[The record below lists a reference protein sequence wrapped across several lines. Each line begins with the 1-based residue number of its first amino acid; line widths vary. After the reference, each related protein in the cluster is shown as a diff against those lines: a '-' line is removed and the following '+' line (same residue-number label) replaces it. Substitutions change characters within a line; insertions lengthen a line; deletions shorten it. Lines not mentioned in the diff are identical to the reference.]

1 MSYRSIK
8 RVLGESS
15 LERKLRILFGV
26 GLLFLIGG
34 SFWWVM
40 RIAEDLIR
48 RNIQVKAQQAT
59 LSQLLRLHL
68 EKIPFKNKDMGFND
82 MYQSLSSQ
90 IGFEK
95 VDVRVRVLKRHG
107 RIDDIK
113 SEVVEDQR
121 ERELLAELETE
132 FRQRVLD
139 PLAKSLESRPDPAS
153 ELAAALNSPETNL
166 FRDRVASSEIYY
178 YYRPLQFRSACIACH
193 VDLEPTDQLAGN
205 ESVDDLNVDQET
217 KNRRREIAWQKD
229 KPVFFVR
236 VQLSYRDFRTALNRT
251 TAILAS
257 VAIATMAFAMFF
269 LYLIVRY
276 VIVKPLRHLQDVS
289 DKISHGQMDVRSELN
304 TGDEFERL
312 SKSFNRMVRHLLD
325 TQNALRSANLD
336 LDHRIDEQAQMT
348 LHLFE
353 MNKVKSEFLTNMSHE
368 LRTPLN
374 SIIGFSEVLETVESL
389 NEKQQRYASN
399 IKHSGRVLLELI
411 NDILDLAK
419 LESGKMDAR
428 PSDFGIAQLLGE
440 LTEMVRNLAAEKR
453 IDLQVRVDETLPP
466 LRQDQVKV
474 RQILTNLISNAIKFT
489 PEGGRITISALR
501 DERDQLVLTVQD
513 TGVGIPEDER
523 EIIFEKFRQGTAAI
537 GANQL
542 TREHSGTGL
551 GLSIVKELCILL
563 GGKVELE
570 SAVGKG
576 STFTVT
582 LPWVLA
588 SVPRLNQDLAQRI
601 EDLTKPQR
609 VDFGRVIDTLQA
621 NPAS

>member
-15 LERKLRILFGV
+15 LERKLRVLFGF

-40 RIAEDLIR
+40 RITEAQIR
-48 RNIQVKAQQAT
+48 RNIQVKAEQAT
-59 LSQLLRLHL
+59 LAQLLRRHL
-68 EKIPFKNKDMGFND
+68 ENIQFKNENVAFKDM
-82 MYQSLSSQ
+82 YTSLSSQ

-95 VDVRVRVLKRHG
+95 IELQTRVLKRHG
-107 RIDDIK
+107 RIDDLK
-113 SEVVEDQR
+113 TEVVEDPR
-121 ERELLAELETE
+121 EIDLLEQLDLE
-132 FRQRVLD
+132 FRKKVFD
-139 PLAKSLESRPDPAS
+139 PLVEDVAGNRPAS
-153 ELAAALNSPETNL
+153 VDVVQPLNFEESNL
-166 FRDRVASSEIYY
+166 FRDRVASGDKYY

-193 VDLEPTDQLAGN
+193 IELDATIEPETFEA
-205 ESVDDLNVDQET
+205 SVDNET
-217 KNRRREIAWQKD
+217 RKRRREVAWQMD

-236 VQLSYRDFRTALNRT
+236 VGLSYRDIRSTINRT
-251 TAILAS
+251 TAILMA
-257 VAIATMAFAMFF
+257 VAIATTFFAMLF

-289 DKISHGQMDVRSELN
+289 DKISLGQMDARSELN
-304 TGDEFERL
+304 TGDDFERL

-325 TQNALRSANLD
+325 SQNALRAANLD
-336 LDHRIDEQAQMT
+336 LDLKIDEQAQ
-348 LHLFE
+348 LALNLFE

-374 SIIGFSEVLETVESL
+374 SIIGFSEVLESVESL
-389 NEKQQRYASN
+389 NEKQHRYANN
-399 IKHSGRVLLELI
+399 IKRSGRALLELI

-419 LESGKMDAR
+419 LEAGKMDAR
-428 PSDFGIAQLLGE
+428 PTDFNIAQLIGD
-440 LTEMVRNLAAEKR
+440 LTEMVRNLAAEKH
-453 IDLQVRVDETLPP
+453 IDLQMRVEEGNPS
-466 LRQDQVKV
+466 LRQDQVKI

-489 PEGGRITISALR
+489 PEGGRITITATK
-501 DERDQLVLTVQD
+501 DELDNLVLTVQD
-513 TGVGIPEDER
+513 TGVGISDDER

-563 GGKVELE
+563 GGKIELE

-582 LPWVLA
+582 LPWTLTT
-588 SVPRLNQDLAQRI
+588 VPRPNTDLAQRI
-601 EDLTKPQR
+601 EELTKQQR
-609 VDFGRVIDTLQA
+609 VNFGRVIDALHS

>member
-1 MSYRSIK
+1 
-8 RVLGESS
+8 V
-15 LERKLRILFGV
+15 
-26 GLLFLIGG
+26 
-34 SFWWVM
+34 
-40 RIAEDLIR
+40 
-48 RNIQVKAQQAT
+48 
-59 LSQLLRLHL
+59 
-68 EKIPFKNKDMGFND
+68 
-82 MYQSLSSQ
+82 
-90 IGFEK
+90 
-95 VDVRVRVLKRHG
+95 
-107 RIDDIK
+107 
-113 SEVVEDQR
+113 
-121 ERELLAELETE
+121 
-132 FRQRVLD
+132 
-139 PLAKSLESRPDPAS
+139 
-153 ELAAALNSPETNL
+153 
-166 FRDRVASSEIYY
+166 
-178 YYRPLQFRSACIACH
+178 
-193 VDLEPTDQLAGN
+193 GN

-453 IDLQVRVDETLPP
+453 IDLQIRVDETLPP

>member
-15 LERKLRILFGV
+15 LERKLRILFGF

-40 RIAEDLIR
+40 RITEDLIR

-68 EKIPFKNKDMGFND
+68 ENIQFKGEDRALKDM
-82 MYQSLSSQ
+82 YKSLSSQ
-90 IGFEK
+90 IGFDEIK
-95 VDVRVRVLKRHG
+95 LQTRVLARHG
-107 RIDDIK
+107 RIFDLK
-113 SEVVEDQR
+113 TEVVDEPR
-121 ERELLAELETE
+121 EKELLKELEREYRDKVFQPLVQSIAAERSVNSE
-132 FRQRVLD
+132 
-139 PLAKSLESRPDPAS
+139 PLPLFKFEDSK
-153 ELAAALNSPETNL
+153 L
-166 FRDRVASSEIYY
+166 FRDRVAAGDKYY

-193 VDLEPTDQLAGN
+193 CDLDSIGESEMVDASVDLET
-205 ESVDDLNVDQET
+205 T
-217 KNRRREIAWQKD
+217 KRRLEVAWQKD

-236 VQLSYRDFRTALNRT
+236 IELSYREFRSTINRT
-251 TAILAS
+251 TAILMA
-257 VAIATMAFAMFF
+257 VAIATTFFSMLF

-289 DKISHGQMDVRSELN
+289 DKISRGQMDARSELN
-304 TGDEFERL
+304 TGDDFERL

-325 TQNALRSANLD
+325 TQNALRADNLD
-336 LDHRIDEQAQMT
+336 LDHKIDEQAQ
-348 LHLFE
+348 LALNLFE

-374 SIIGFSEVLETVESL
+374 SIIGFSEVLESVESL
-389 NEKQQRYASN
+389 NEKQHRYANN
-399 IKHSGRVLLELI
+399 IKRSGKALLELI

-419 LESGKMDAR
+419 LEAGKMDAR
-428 PSDFGIAQLLGE
+428 PTDFNIAQLVGD
-440 LTEMVRNLAAEKR
+440 LTEMVRNLAAEKH
-453 IDLQVRVDETLPP
+453 IDLQVRVAEVQPP
-466 LRQDQVKV
+466 LRQDQVKI

-489 PEGGRITISALR
+489 PEGGRITITAAK
-501 DERDQLVLTVQD
+501 DEFDNLMLTVQD
-513 TGVGIPEDER
+513 TGVGISDDER

-537 GANQL
+537 GDDQL

-563 GGKVELE
+563 GGKIELQ
-570 SAVGKG
+570 SAVGIG

-582 LPWVLA
+582 LPWSLT
-588 SVPRLNQDLAQRI
+588 SVPRVNTDLAQRI
-601 EDLTKPQR
+601 EDLTKKQR
-609 VDFGRVIDTLQA
+609 VDFGRVIDALHS

>member
-40 RIAEDLIR
+40 RITEDLIR
-48 RNIQVKAQQAT
+48 SNIRVKAQQAT
-59 LSQLLRLHL
+59 LAQLLRLHL
-68 EKIPFKNKDMGFND
+68 ESIPFPVTERLGLNE

-90 IGFEK
+90 IGFDK
-95 VDVRVRVLKRHG
+95 VELQVRVLHRHQ
-107 RIDDIK
+107 RIDDLNT
-113 SEVVEDQR
+113 EVAEDPR
-121 ERELLAELETE
+121 ERELLAELEAE
-132 FRQRVLD
+132 YRAKILE
-139 PLAKSLESRPDPAS
+139 PLAANASGEARSPAD
-153 ELAAALNSPETNL
+153 AATLFAGDNLNL
-166 FRDRVASSEIYY
+166 FRDQVMSRDKYY
-178 YYRPLQFRSACIACH
+178 YYRPLQFRSVCVACH
-193 VDLEPTDQLAGN
+193 VELGAPPTSLLAEPNIDLD
-205 ESVDDLNVDQET
+205 VI
-217 KNRRREIAWQKD
+217 KRRREVEWQQD

-236 VQLSYRDFRTALNRT
+236 VGLSYGEFRSALNRT
-251 TAILAS
+251 TAILIS
-257 VAIATMAFAMFF
+257 VAIATTFFAMLF

-289 DKISHGQMDVRSELN
+289 DKISHGQMDVRSELA

-325 TQNALRSANLD
+325 TQNALRAANLD
-336 LDHRIDEQAQMT
+336 LDRRIDEQAQ
-348 LHLFE
+348 LALNLFE
-353 MNKVKSEFLTNMSHE
+353 MNKVKNEFLTNMSHE

-374 SIIGFSEVLETVESL
+374 SIIGFSEVLESFEALS
-389 NEKQQRYASN
+389 EKQQRYAGN
-399 IKHSGRVLLELI
+399 IKRSGRALLELI

-419 LESGKMDAR
+419 LEAGKTEAR
-428 PSDFGIAQLLGE
+428 PSEFAIAQLIGE
-440 LTEMVRNLAAEKR
+440 LTEMVRNLANEKH
-453 IDLQVRVDETLPP
+453 IDLQVRIADGLPP

-489 PEGGRITISALR
+489 PEGGRITISATR
-501 DERDQLVLTVQD
+501 DDHGLALTVED

-523 EIIFEKFRQGTAAI
+523 EIIFQKFRQGSAAI
-537 GANQL
+537 GADQL

-576 STFTVT
+576 STFTVS
-582 LPWVLA
+582 LPWELDSA
-588 SVPRLNQDLAQRI
+588 PRGNSDFAQRI
-601 EDLTKPQR
+601 EELTKPQR
-609 VDFGRVIDTLQA
+609 VDFGRVFDTLR
-621 NPAS
+621 PHPTS

>member
-15 LERKLRILFGV
+15 LERKLRILFGF

-40 RIAEDLIR
+40 RITEDLIR

-68 EKIPFKNKDMGFND
+68 ENIQFKGEDRALKDM
-82 MYQSLSSQ
+82 YKSLSSQ
-90 IGFEK
+90 IGFDEIK
-95 VDVRVRVLKRHG
+95 LQTRVLARHG
-107 RIDDIK
+107 RIFDLK
-113 SEVVEDQR
+113 TEVVDEPR
-121 ERELLAELETE
+121 EKELLKELEREYRDKV
-132 FRQRVLD
+132 FQ
-139 PLAKSLESRPDPAS
+139 PLVQSIAADRSVNS
-153 ELAAALNSPETNL
+153 EPLPLFKFEDSKL
-166 FRDRVASSEIYY
+166 FRDRVAAGDKYY

-193 VDLEPTDQLAGN
+193 CDLDSTGEAEMVDASVDLET
-205 ESVDDLNVDQET
+205 T
-217 KNRRREIAWQKD
+217 KRRLEVAWQKD

-236 VQLSYRDFRTALNRT
+236 IELSYREFRSAINRT
-251 TAILAS
+251 TAILMA
-257 VAIATMAFAMFF
+257 VAIATTFFSMLF

-289 DKISHGQMDVRSELN
+289 DKISRGQMDARSELN
-304 TGDEFERL
+304 TGDDFERL

-325 TQNALRSANLD
+325 TQNALRAANLD
-336 LDHRIDEQAQMT
+336 LDHKIDEQAQ
-348 LHLFE
+348 LALNLFE

-374 SIIGFSEVLETVESL
+374 SIIGFSEVLESVESL
-389 NEKQQRYASN
+389 NEKQHRYANN
-399 IKHSGRVLLELI
+399 IKRSGKALLELI

-419 LESGKMDAR
+419 LEAGKMDAR
-428 PSDFGIAQLLGE
+428 PTDFNIAQLVGD
-440 LTEMVRNLAAEKR
+440 LTEMVRNLAAEKH
-453 IDLQVRVDETLPP
+453 IDLQVRVAEVQPP
-466 LRQDQVKV
+466 LRQDQVKI

-489 PEGGRITISALR
+489 PEGGRITITAAK
-501 DERDQLVLTVQD
+501 DEFDNLMLTVQD
-513 TGVGIPEDER
+513 TGVGISDDER

-537 GANQL
+537 GDDQL

-563 GGKVELE
+563 GGKIELQ
-570 SAVGKG
+570 SAVGIG

-582 LPWVLA
+582 LPWSLT
-588 SVPRLNQDLAQRI
+588 SVPRVNTDLAQRI
-601 EDLTKPQR
+601 EDLTKKQR
-609 VDFGRVIDTLQA
+609 VDFGRVIDALHS

>member
-15 LERKLRILFGV
+15 LERKLRVLFGF

-40 RIAEDLIR
+40 RITEAQIR
-48 RNIQVKAQQAT
+48 RNIQVKAEQAT
-59 LSQLLRLHL
+59 LAQLLRRHL
-68 EKIPFKNKDMGFND
+68 ENIQFKNENVAFKDM
-82 MYQSLSSQ
+82 YTSLSSQ

-95 VDVRVRVLKRHG
+95 IELQTRVLKRHG
-107 RIDDIK
+107 RIDDLK
-113 SEVVEDQR
+113 TEVVEDPR
-121 ERELLAELETE
+121 EIDLLEQLDLE
-132 FRQRVLD
+132 FRKKVFD
-139 PLAKSLESRPDPAS
+139 PLVEDVAGNRPAS
-153 ELAAALNSPETNL
+153 VDVVQPLNFEESNL
-166 FRDRVASSEIYY
+166 FRDRVASGDKYY

-193 VDLEPTDQLAGN
+193 IELDATIEPETFDA
-205 ESVDDLNVDQET
+205 SVDNET
-217 KNRRREIAWQKD
+217 RKRRREVAWQMD

-236 VQLSYRDFRTALNRT
+236 VGLSYRDIRSTINRT
-251 TAILAS
+251 TAILMA
-257 VAIATMAFAMFF
+257 VAIATTFFAMLF

-289 DKISHGQMDVRSELN
+289 DKISLGQMDARSELN
-304 TGDEFERL
+304 TGDDFERL

-325 TQNALRSANLD
+325 SQNALRAANLD
-336 LDHRIDEQAQMT
+336 LDLKIDEQAQ
-348 LHLFE
+348 LALNLFE

-374 SIIGFSEVLETVESL
+374 SIIGFSEVLESVESL
-389 NEKQQRYASN
+389 NEKQHRYANN
-399 IKHSGRVLLELI
+399 IKRSGRALLELI

-419 LESGKMDAR
+419 LEAGKMDAR
-428 PSDFGIAQLLGE
+428 PTDFNIAQLIGD
-440 LTEMVRNLAAEKR
+440 LTEMVRNLAAEKH
-453 IDLQVRVDETLPP
+453 IDLQMRVEEGNPS
-466 LRQDQVKV
+466 LRQDQVKI

-489 PEGGRITISALR
+489 PEGGRITITATKDDL
-501 DERDQLVLTVQD
+501 DNLVLTVQD
-513 TGVGIPEDER
+513 TGVGISDDER

-563 GGKVELE
+563 GGKIELE

-582 LPWVLA
+582 LPWTLTT
-588 SVPRLNQDLAQRI
+588 VPRPNTDLAQRI
-601 EDLTKPQR
+601 EELTKQQR
-609 VDFGRVIDTLQA
+609 VNFGRVIDALHS

>member
-15 LERKLRILFGV
+15 LERKLRVLFGF

-40 RIAEDLIR
+40 RITEAQIR
-48 RNIQVKAQQAT
+48 RNIQVKAEQAT
-59 LSQLLRLHL
+59 LAQLLRRHL
-68 EKIPFKNKDMGFND
+68 ENIQFKNENVAFKDM
-82 MYQSLSSQ
+82 YTSLSSQ

-95 VDVRVRVLKRHG
+95 IELQTRVLKRHG
-107 RIDDIK
+107 RIDDLK
-113 SEVVEDQR
+113 TEVVEDPR
-121 ERELLAELETE
+121 EIDLLEQLDLE
-132 FRQRVLD
+132 FRKKVFD
-139 PLAKSLESRPDPAS
+139 PLVEDVAGNRPAS
-153 ELAAALNSPETNL
+153 VDVVQPLNFEESNL
-166 FRDRVASSEIYY
+166 FRDRVASGDKYY

-193 VDLEPTDQLAGN
+193 IELDATIEPETFEA
-205 ESVDDLNVDQET
+205 SVDNET
-217 KNRRREIAWQKD
+217 RKRRLEVAWQKD

-236 VQLSYRDFRTALNRT
+236 VGLSYREFRLAINRT
-251 TAILAS
+251 TAILMA
-257 VAIATMAFAMFF
+257 VAIATTFFAMLF

-289 DKISHGQMDVRSELN
+289 DKISLGQMDARSELN
-304 TGDEFERL
+304 TGDDFERL

-325 TQNALRSANLD
+325 SQNALRAANLD
-336 LDHRIDEQAQMT
+336 LDLKIDEQAQ
-348 LHLFE
+348 LALNLFE

-374 SIIGFSEVLETVESL
+374 SIIGFSEVLESVESL
-389 NEKQQRYASN
+389 NEKQHRYANN
-399 IKHSGRVLLELI
+399 IKRSGRALLELI

-419 LESGKMDAR
+419 LEAGKMDAR
-428 PSDFGIAQLLGE
+428 PTDFNIAQLIGD
-440 LTEMVRNLAAEKR
+440 LTEMVRNLAAEKH
-453 IDLQVRVDETLPP
+453 IDLQMRVEEGNPS
-466 LRQDQVKV
+466 LRQDQVKI

-489 PEGGRITISALR
+489 PEGGRITITATK
-501 DERDQLVLTVQD
+501 DELDNLVLTVQD
-513 TGVGIPEDER
+513 TGVGISEDER

-563 GGKVELE
+563 GGKIELE

-582 LPWVLA
+582 LPWTLTT
-588 SVPRLNQDLAQRI
+588 VPRPNTDLAQRI
-601 EDLTKPQR
+601 EELTKQQR
-609 VDFGRVIDTLQA
+609 VNFGRVIDALHS